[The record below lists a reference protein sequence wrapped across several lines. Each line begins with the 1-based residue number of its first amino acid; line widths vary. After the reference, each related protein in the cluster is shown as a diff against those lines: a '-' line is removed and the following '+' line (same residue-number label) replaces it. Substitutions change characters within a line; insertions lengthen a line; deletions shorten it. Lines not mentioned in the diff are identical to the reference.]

1 MIYTIK
7 NDRLSV
13 NVSDFKAELH
23 SIVSVKN
30 GREYL
35 WQGDEQFWRDRAIIP
50 FPVCCRL
57 TDNKYIYN
65 GKTYEMRPHGFLQA
79 STPAVVEKTDDS
91 ITLRLESNDEL
102 KAIYP
107 FDFTLDVK
115 YTLVDNAVKHEIT
128 VYNNGDGMMY
138 FSTGGHPGINIPF
151 CGGKFEDYYIEFP
164 EAGDVKMVYL
174 TDERF
179 RTGEYVDF
187 PLRDGKYLD
196 MVHSLFDRDAIFLVG
211 TGSKAILRNR
221 NNANEAVIVD
231 HSASNCPYLGMWHK
245 PLTEAPYCCIEP
257 FFGTPSLD
265 GVVDDIAKKDD
276 IVALSAGES
285 FRLAFDIIIED

>member
-7 NDRLSV
+7 NDRLTV

-23 SIVSVKN
+23 SIVSLKN

-35 WQGDEQFWRDRAIIP
+35 WQGNEEFWKDRAIIP

-57 TDNKYIYN
+57 TDNKYTYKGN
-65 GKTYEMRPHGFLQA
+65 TYEMRPHGFLQA
-79 STPAVVEKTDDS
+79 STPVVAEKTDNS

-115 YTLVDNAVKHEIT
+115 YTLVGNAVRHEIT
-128 VYNNGDGMMY
+128 VINNGDDMMY
-138 FSTGGHPGINIPF
+138 FSTGGLPGFNIPF
-151 CGGKFEDYYIEFP
+151 CGNEFEDYYIEFP
-164 EAGDVKMVYL
+164 EAADVKMVYL

-179 RTGEYVDF
+179 RTGESIDF
-187 PLRDGKYLD
+187 PLREGKYLD
-196 MVHSLFDRDAIFLVG
+196 MRHDLFDRDAIFLTG
-211 TGSKAILRNR
+211 TGNKAIIRNKK
-221 NNANEAVIVD
+221 NAAESITVD
-231 HSASNCPYLGMWHK
+231 HSASECPYLGMWHK
-245 PLTEAPYCCIEP
+245 PHTAAPYCCVEP

-265 GVVDDIAKKDD
+265 GVVDDISTKDD
-276 IVALSAGES
+276 IVALSAKES
-285 FRLAFDIIIED
+285 FCLSFDVIIED